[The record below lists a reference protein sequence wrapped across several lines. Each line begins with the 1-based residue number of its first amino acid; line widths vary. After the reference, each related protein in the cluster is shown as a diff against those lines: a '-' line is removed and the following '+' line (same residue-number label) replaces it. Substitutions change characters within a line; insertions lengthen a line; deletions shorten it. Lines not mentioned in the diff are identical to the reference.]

1 MPDSSSSPVAVA
13 RAWLLARW
21 RLLDVRP
28 VVVAAVAG
36 GGLALLAVA
45 LVLLRTPTAGPPPEL
60 SLPRADTPAA
70 TGAGGSAI
78 RTTVAA
84 ELVVHAAGA
93 VVRPGL
99 HRVPSGAR
107 VADVLAAAGG
117 PAPDAD
123 LDRVNLAAP
132 VADGERVYVPRRGE
146 AVPAVDAGGGAGE
159 GGSGAARVVDLNTAT
174 AADLEALPGVGPA
187 TAQAILDYRR
197 QHGRFRSV
205 DELLEVRGIGP
216 AKLSQLRP
224 HVRV

>member
-1 MPDSSSSPVAVA
+1 VAVA

-36 GGLALLAVA
+36 GGLAVLAVA
-45 LVLLRTPTAGPPPEL
+45 LVLLRTPPAGPPPEL
-60 SLPRADTPAA
+60 SLPRADAPVAR
-70 TGAGGSAI
+70 GDGGGSAV

-99 HRVPSGAR
+99 QRVPSGAR

-146 AVPAVDAGGGAGE
+146 AVPAVDAGGG
-159 GGSGAARVVDLNTAT
+159 GGTGAAGGNGAVGRVVDLNTAT